1 MDVITNRL
9 SWADEQQLDV
19 IKSDSDERI
28 VVEAGPGTGKT
39 AVACARVAYLVDQEY
54 LSPSKIWLF
63 SFTRTAVKEIRDR
76 IQNYVSDKA
85 SALSVK
91 ITTLD
96 SQIWYLRQG
105 FDEQDIK
112 QLLKSYEANIQ
123 RIIHLLKNDDDNLA
137 DFLEEI
143 EHVIIDEAQD
153 FVGIRSELLS
163 NLIKKLHSSCGV
175 TVFADSAQAIYGFTD
190 EDGKGVSSVREPVAE
205 YLLSGDYGGF
215 KKKFLKQIHR
225 TSNEQLLDIFTGVR
239 DLVLSES
246 SYADKKAE
254 FVKDKIREASA
265 EDLPSAQYQNL
276 LGRKDVLLL
285 YRTRAEVLQA
295 SSFLWST
302 GIPHK
307 LRMSG
312 LCSRIHPWLGR
323 ILFDYEDSKITPEM
337 FNSLWSER
345 IKDTDYSEML
355 DMEVAWQ
362 DLLDHAAD
370 KSGNIDVSKLRQIL
384 SRSRPP
390 IEFMVDEYYLDG
402 PTVGTIHAS
411 KGREADDVHLML
423 PDNSYTS
430 EDKSQSQID
439 EEGRVVFVGATR
451 AKKTLKVGKSSRNYV
466 SKHKKSNR
474 VYKLGH
480 RYATPRAQVEFG
492 LPSDV
497 DKYAQVSV
505 ERIEEDISKNQQFL
519 WENCISHHAVV
530 AESSE
535 DTGYLFHL
543 YIKNNDGNW
552 IGRFTKGLGN
562 ELWDIGESVANYYN
576 NYNFRMPG
584 DEIDYL
590 NMLGARTVVLP
601 EGDKECDNL
610 KYPYSKTGI
619 FLIPYV
625 AGFTNV
631 YFKKF
636 KKR

>member
-1 MDVITNRL
+1 MDLITNKL
-9 SWADEQQLDV
+9 SWADDQQLDV
-19 IKSDSDERI
+19 IKSDPDERI

-39 AVACARVAYLVDQEY
+39 AVACARVAYLVDQKY

-76 IQNYVSDKA
+76 IQNHISDEA

-123 RIIHLLKNDDDNLA
+123 RIIDLLKNDDDNLA

-190 EDGKGVSSVREPVAE
+190 EDGKGISSVREPVAE

-225 TSNEQLLDIFTGVR
+225 TSNEQLLNIFTRVR

-246 SYADKKAE
+246 SPAE
-254 FVKDKIREASA
+254 EKIESIKDEITKVSV
-265 EDLPSAQYQNL
+265 EDLPRAERQNL

-295 SSFLWST
+295 SSFLWGT

-312 LCSRIHPWLGR
+312 LCRRMHPWLGR
-323 ILFDYEDSKITPEM
+323 IFFDYKDRKITPET
-337 FNSLWSER
+337 FTRLWSKR
-345 IKDTDYSEML
+345 IIGTDYSEML
-355 DMEVAWQ
+355 DLDIAWHN
-362 DLLDHAAD
+362 LANHAAD
-370 KSGNIDVSKLRQIL
+370 KNGNIVIRKLRQIL

-411 KGREADDVHLML
+411 KGRESDDVHLML
-423 PDNSYTS
+423 PVNFSAT
-430 EDKSQSQID
+430 EDMPESQID

-451 AKKTLKVGKSSRNYV
+451 AKKTLKVGKSSPSYV
-466 SKHKKSNR
+466 SKLERSNR
-474 VYKLGH
+474 VYKLG
-480 RYATPRAQVEFG
+480 YKNKSPRAQVEFG
-492 LPSDV
+492 LETDV
-497 DKYAQVSV
+497 DKYAQVS
-505 ERIEEDISKNQQFL
+505 DTWSKDYIFNNQQFL
-519 WENCISHHAVV
+519 WMNCISRHSVLAV
-530 AESSE
+530 SSKN
-535 DTGYLFHL
+535 TNYFFHL
-543 YIKNNDGNW
+543 YTNDSDRNW
-552 IGRFTKGLGN
+552 IGCLSKNLSSD
-562 ELWDIGESVANYYN
+562 LWDIGEYVARHYKSDN
-576 NYNFRMPG
+576 RRPG
-584 DEIDYL
+584 NKINHL
-590 NMLGARTVVLP
+590 NMSGARTVVLP
-601 EGDKECDNL
+601 EDDEQCVNL
-610 KYPYSKTGI
+610 ESPYSETGI
-619 FLIPYV
+619 FLVPYV
-625 AGFTNV
+625 VGFTIVFFNV
-631 YFKKF
+631 FKKY
-636 KKR
+636 